1 MATPRLTMRNIR
13 EILRQKWSLNRSHRE
28 VAESLNISIGGV
40 SKIVGKADEAALTWD
55 AVVTLT
61 VNAGQEPR
69 ESSGEFAK
77 SIAA

>member
-1 MATPRLTMRNIR
+1 MRNIR